1 MILSISLEMKIVHFI
16 VRILFFGFII
26 GMILDAF
33 FFFLMFVIFNLS
45 DEINPF
51 IIKKIFF

>member
-33 FFFLMFVIFNLS
+33 FFFLMFAIFNLS

>member
-1 MILSISLEMKIVHFI
+1 MILSISLKMKIVNFI

-26 GMILDAF
+26 GMILDT